1 MKEIN
6 KIQKSAKTLDIILK
20 VCFWASIA
28 MSVLCVVVFAI
39 MLMGAGDGT
48 APSILT
54 LGSVNLDLADDYL
67 PNNGVTR
74 IFGISSIITL
84 VLGVVTLC
92 IGIKI
97 VRNILMPMREGTFF
111 SGEISKNVKNLGTFI
126 IAAGSV
132 WSVIPVIFES
142 IILNMY
148 PIKELFAEGAVT
160 GMTVEYHF
168 DLTFIIVAMVVYLL
182 AAIFRYGE
190 ELQQQA
196 DETL

>member
-6 KIQKSAKTLDIILK
+6 KIQKSAKTIDIILK

-28 MSVLCVVVFAI
+28 MSVLCVVIFAI
-39 MLMGAGDGT
+39 MLMGVSDGA
-48 APSILT
+48 APSMLT
-54 LGSVNLDLADDYL
+54 LGSVTLDLADEYL
-67 PNNGVTR
+67 PNKGMTNLFT
-74 IFGISSIITL
+74 ISSIVTL
-84 VLGVVTLC
+84 VLGVITLC

-97 VRNILMPMREGTFF
+97 VRNILKPMREGTFF

-126 IAAGSV
+126 IVAGSV
-132 WSVIPVIFES
+132 WSIVPVIFES

-148 PIKELFAEGAVT
+148 PVKELFAEGAVT

-168 DLTFIIVAMVVYLL
+168 DLTFIVVAMVVYLL

-190 ELQQQA
+190 ELQKQA